1 MKLLVQ
7 GIRDHHGVRV
17 ITGALLK
24 VDIGARVNFK
34 LDAGLV
40 RIEGRLTLDDA
51 RTAIEREGFRV
62 ASVIDGT
69 VVDSVFRPAREPRA
83 PALPARR
90 QAAFAATAS
99 STSPP

>member
-24 VDIGARVNFK
+24 VDIGARVNFN

-40 RIEGRLTLDDA
+40 RIEGRLSLDDA

-62 ASVIDGT
+62 ASIIDGT
-69 VVDSVFRPAREPRA
+69 VVDSVFRPAREPRG

>member
-69 VVDSVFRPAREPRA
+69 VVDSVFRPVRA
-83 PALPARR
+83 QRTV
-90 QAAFAATAS
+90 AAAA
-99 STSPP
+99 